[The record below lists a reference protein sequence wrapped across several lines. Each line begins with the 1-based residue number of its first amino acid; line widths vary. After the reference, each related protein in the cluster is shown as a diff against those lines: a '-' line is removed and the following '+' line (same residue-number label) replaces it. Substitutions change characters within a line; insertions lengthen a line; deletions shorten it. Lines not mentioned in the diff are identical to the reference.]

1 MNQLRSGSL
10 RITMANN
17 NVHGTLGRFTE
28 DSEENPVRGIAYMT
42 SIADLNG
49 PDLPEISNEQ
59 ACATTTQ
66 YTAPFIPSAA
76 PNNHY
81 TLPEET
87 IESSGSQDA
96 LLFNSQCSQ
105 NQHPLVLWPQSFRI
119 YLRSFFKRFFINFE

>member
-1 MNQLRSGSL
+1 MNQLVSGSL
-10 RITMANN
+10 RITMAKN

-28 DSEENPVRGIAYMT
+28 DSEENPVRGIA

-87 IESSGSQDA
+87 IESSGSHGA

-119 YLRSFFKRFFINFE
+119 YLRSFFKRSFINFE